1 MRNAVWLGVSALVAI
16 LAVEVTA
23 GQTSAAKPPAGQST
37 PGKSAP
43 ASAGTKPTAAATKKA
58 STPAAIVPVMSP
70 SGVRFVGSVRDVMHI
85 LVEPNADKIFDSVA
99 IDVNA
104 SGIHEQK
111 PETDEQWDELEHA
124 AIGLAEAVNLIKMI
138 GRPMAQPGEM
148 NTDPEGPEL
157 APAVIAA
164 KVNRTRAVWNKHAN
178 HLQDL
183 AIKTLTV
190 VAKKDAKAL
199 FDIGGDLD
207 QACENCHL
215 EYWYPDDKKNR
226 K

>member
-1 MRNAVWLGVSALVAI
+1 MRKAVWLGVGTLVAF

-23 GQTSAAKPPAGQST
+23 RQTAAAKPTAPATAAT
-37 PGKSAP
+37 PAASKPAATKPASAP
-43 ASAGTKPTAAATKKA
+43 APGVLPTSK
-58 STPAAIVPVMSP
+58 
-70 SGVRFVGSVRDVMHI
+70 SGFRFVGSVRDIMHI

-99 IDVNA
+99 IDVNET
-104 SGIHEQK
+104 GIHEQK

-124 AIGLAEAVNLIKMI
+124 AIGLAEAVNLIKMV

-148 NTDPEGPEL
+148 NLDPQGPEL
-157 APAVIAA
+157 APVVIAA
-164 KVNRTRAVWNKHAN
+164 KVNRSRPLWNKHAN

-183 AIKTLTV
+183 AVKTLQV
-190 VAKKDAKAL
+190 VAKKDYKGL

>member
-1 MRNAVWLGVSALVAI
+1 MRKAVWLGVAAIVAV

-23 GQTSAAKPPAGQST
+23 QQTVPAKPPAAAARPPAT
-37 PGKSAP
+37 PAQAKP
-43 ASAGTKPTAAATKKA
+43 AATAANA
-58 STPAAIVPVMSP
+58 
-70 SGVRFVGSVRDVMHI
+70 GVRFVGSVRDIMHVF
-85 LVEPNADKIFDSVA
+85 VEPNADKIFDSVA
-99 IDVNA
+99 IDVNET
-104 SGIHEQK
+104 GIHEQK

-124 AIGLAEAVNLIKMI
+124 AIGLAEAVNLIKMV

-157 APAVIAA
+157 PPAQIAA
-164 KVNRTRAVWNKHAN
+164 KVNRTRAKWNKYAN
-178 HLQDL
+178 ALQDL
-183 AIKTLTV
+183 AVKTLKV
-190 VAKKDAKAL
+190 VEKKDVQGL

>member
-1 MRNAVWLGVSALVAI
+1 MRKAVWLGVGALLAV

-23 GQTSAAKPPAGQST
+23 QRADGPKPPPAAGQTAV
-37 PGKSAP
+37 
-43 ASAGTKPTAAATKKA
+43 AGTPAVPKPTGRVATTGGA
-58 STPAAIVPVMSP
+58 
-70 SGVRFVGSVRDVMHI
+70 VRFVGSVRDIMHI
-85 LVEPNADKIFDSVA
+85 MVEPNADKIFDSVA
-99 IDVNA
+99 IDVNET
-104 SGIHEQK
+104 GIHEQK

-124 AIGLAEAVNLIKMI
+124 AIGLAEAFNLIKMV

-148 NTDPEGPEL
+148 NVDPDGPEL
-157 APAVIAA
+157 APTVIAA
-164 KVNRTRAVWNKHAN
+164 KVNRTRPQFNKYAN
-178 HLQDL
+178 ALQDI
-183 AIKTLTV
+183 AVKTL
-190 VAKKDAKAL
+190 KIIERKDTKGL